1 MSKILIKEESKTLS
15 FRPDET
21 NIIAILP
28 DSEEKQRKAL
38 LRETSIPSS
47 GIDFLLLH
55 GKYGMNKD
63 YTTIV
68 YKIVDVEDWRN
79 V

>member
-15 FRPDET
+15 FRPVEI

-28 DSEEKQRKAL
+28 DNVEKQRKAL

-55 GKYGMNKD
+55 GKYSMNKD
-63 YTTIV
+63 FTSIV
-68 YKIVDVEDWRN
+68 YKIVDIEDWRN

>member
-15 FRPDET
+15 FRPVEI

-28 DSEEKQRKAL
+28 DNVEKQRKAL
-38 LRETSIPSS
+38 LRETLIPSS
-47 GIDFLLLH
+47 GIDSLIMY

-68 YKIVDVEDWRN
+68 YKIFDVEDWRN